1 MTFKNLKTVNM
12 NLKNSKLLLLTPILL
27 IFVCNNIFG
36 QTAGTANTLGTTG
49 VTAIQSTTAAGYK
62 LSIGGAAKIF
72 GTGTFNTV
80 ASPTFMLWNTS
91 ATGRKYAFLP
101 NNTGQFLLYDS
112 TLSITNFI
120 YNGAT
125 GKIGLG
131 AFGAASSATPT
142 LPDSTLHVIGGF
154 KLVNGTQGLGKILV
168 SDAAGGASWQAQSG
182 DATSTSTAGS
192 WVTTIGANKVTYAKM
207 QAASLAGRLL
217 GSASTGTAVTELKLG
232 TGLTISNDSL
242 KLTST
247 GTGPTY
253 FNTNIGTGFRWAIP
267 NSNNIK
273 TLFNGYA
280 IAIDSTTNTNGLTV
294 KVDSAILSGKYLKIT
309 DTVNKWQP
317 KGSYLTGNQTIT
329 ATGDVTGIGTSALP
343 LTLAVVNSNVFAT
356 NSFLKIGVNAKG
368 LVTSAS
374 AAGAAD
380 VTGALGFT
388 PYNATNPSNYITN
401 ISGLISAGSNTAIT
415 GTGTAASPYVINATN
430 SGGVTGTGV
439 NNYLPKW
446 MGTGSLGNS
455 IMQDNGTNI
464 SIGGNSINTTYY
476 RLGTISPVGT
486 GLNTIAASESN
497 GNSLE
502 MYEFNGISA
511 INSYN
516 RGTATFNPLNI
527 SASTTTIFNG
537 ATNQPIISVNASSN
551 VGIGTVLPS
560 EKLDIVGNL
569 KFSGALM
576 PGGQTGTPGYILT
589 SNGAGTPVW
598 TAPGSIVGTTTW
610 GLQGNAGT
618 TPGTNFIGTID
629 NTDIMFKRNGIISG
643 LINGSLGNNS
653 FGISA
658 LQANTTGYSNTAMG
672 HTAGMANTTG
682 NYNNFIGYQAGAN
695 TTTGVQNNF
704 IGANAGLANTT
715 GQFNNFVGVGAG
727 QANTTGSLNSFVG
740 AYSGAANTTG
750 GFNNFIGYATGGA
763 NTTGNSN
770 SFIGGQAGLNNTT
783 GESNNFI
790 GFQTGL
796 SNISGAGN
804 NFLGNFAGQSN
815 TIGNN
820 NSFIGG
826 AAGQNNTTGNYNV
839 ALGTVA
845 LADGTTANNNT
856 ALGYNTGR
864 GITTGS
870 DNTIIGANV
879 TGLPATL
886 SKNVIIA
893 DGLGN
898 RRINVDGNGNVGIG
912 TTSPTQL
919 LEVAGN
925 NNPTAMV
932 KTTGT
937 SLAAI
942 YVGDGSNNSGLQY
955 YPAGNCCWPTGTTAL
970 TTGSSAG
977 NLVFHTLNP
986 IQFYINNQER
996 ARFSVTGDLGLGTS
1010 TPSEKLDV
1018 TGNIKFSG
1026 ALMPNNSA
1034 GTVGQVLTSTGAG
1047 TAPVWATPSAGGT
1060 AGWALTGNAGT
1071 NAATNF
1077 IGTTDNVNLVFR
1089 RNNIKSGFISADN
1102 TALGVNSL
1110 AANTTGS
1117 RNVSIGQN
1125 ALAVNT
1131 TGGYNV
1137 AIGGVTLNAN
1147 TTGYNNVAVG
1157 DGALVTNT
1165 SGHTNVAVGPYSLL
1179 LNTTGISN
1187 TASGTQALSSNT
1199 TGNYNVATGR
1209 GALQFSTTGSN
1220 NVASGLQSM
1229 YSSST
1234 GDNNVAYG
1242 AYSLHS
1248 NSTGSSNTAIGYG
1261 TGEGITTG
1269 SNNTIIGANVQGL
1282 PANLSNNII
1291 IADGSG
1297 NRRINVDASGNVGIG
1312 TTNTADVNYK
1322 LFVETGIRTR
1332 KVKVDVA
1339 AWPDY
1344 VFAPTYKLPSL
1355 NELEKFLLNNQHLP
1369 EVPSATEVEKNGI
1382 DLGNNQ
1388 AILLKKV
1395 EELTLYMID
1404 LNKKVEALA
1413 KENEEL
1419 KKKVTATNK

>member
-242 KLTST
+242 KLTASGGPGT
-247 GTGPTY
+247 VTSFSSGSLSPLFTTAVATPTNTPALSFTLTPQSANLVFAGPGTGAALVPT
-253 FNTNIGTGFRWAIP
+253 FRTLVATDIPSLATSKINFTNAARLLGRFTAGTGAAEEI
-267 NSNNIK
+267 
-273 TLFNGYA
+273 TLG
-280 IAIDSTTNTNGLTV
+280 TGL
-294 KVDSAILSGKYLKIT
+294 SLSGTGVLSATGSGGGSPVGNNGNIQIKSGALFSTPALDSLNFVAGQGLSI
-309 DTVNKWQP
+309 
-317 KGSYLTGNQTIT
+317 KGTIRGNNGSNDIVLLDGTGHRAFSSVYTNVWADNQTTQFVQIGDFADKVAYSARGGTNMSRALFTADKLQIT
-329 ATGDVTGIGTSALP
+329 SG
-343 LTLAVVNSNVFAT
+343 NYVFTPAPT
-356 NSFLKIGVNAKG
+356 DNFEILNTANTKVFSVD
-368 LVTSAS
+368 
-374 AAGAAD
+374 AAGA
-380 VTGALGFT
+380 V
-388 PYNATNPSNYITN
+388 
-401 ISGLISAGSNTAIT
+401 
-415 GTGTAASPYVINATN
+415 
-430 SGGVTGTGV
+430 
-439 NNYLPKW
+439 
-446 MGTGSLGNS
+446 
-455 IMQDNGTNI
+455 
-464 SIGGNSINTTYY
+464 
-476 RLGTISPVGT
+476 
-486 GLNTIAASESN
+486 
-497 GNSLE
+497 
-502 MYEFNGISA
+502 
-511 INSYN
+511 
-516 RGTATFNPLNI
+516 
-527 SASTTTIFNG
+527 
-537 ATNQPIISVNASSN
+537 
-551 VGIGTVLPS
+551 
-560 EKLDIVGNL
+560 
-569 KFSGALM
+569 KFSNALM
-576 PGGQTGTPGYILT
+576 PNNSAGTVGQVLT
-589 SNGAGTPVW
+589 SAGPGIAPTWSLP
-598 TAPGSIVGTTTW
+598 TAALVNAW
-610 GLQGNAGT
+610 GLAGNAGT
-618 TPGTNFIGTID
+618 TPGTNFIGTTD
-629 NTDIMFKRNGIISG
+629 NKDIVFKRNGIISG

-672 HTAGMANTTG
+672 HNAGAANTTG
-682 NYNNFIGYQAGAN
+682 NNNSFFGTQAGMAN
-695 TTTGVQNNF
+695 TTGVQNNF
-704 IGANAGLANTT
+704 IGANAGLVNTT
-715 GQFNNFVGVGAG
+715 GQFNNFIGVGAG
-727 QANTTGSLNSFVG
+727 QSNTTGSLNSFAG
-740 AYSGAANTTG
+740 AYAGNSNTTG
-750 GFNNFIGYATGGA
+750 GFNNFFGYSAGGA
-763 NTTGNSN
+763 NTTGNNN

-790 GFQTGL
+790 GFQAGL
-796 SNISGAGN
+796 SNVSGAGN
-804 NFLGNFAGQSN
+804 NFLGNFAGQYN
-815 TIGNN
+815 TIGTN

-826 AAGQNNTTGNYNV
+826 AAGQNNTTGSYNV
-839 ALGTVA
+839 AIGTVA
-845 LADGTTANNNT
+845 LLDGTTANNNT

-886 SKNVIIA
+886 SKNIIIA

-1047 TAPVWATPSAGGT
+1047 TAPVWATPSAGDT

-1199 TGNYNVATGR
+1199 TGNYNVAAGR

-1413 KENEEL
+1413 KENDEL